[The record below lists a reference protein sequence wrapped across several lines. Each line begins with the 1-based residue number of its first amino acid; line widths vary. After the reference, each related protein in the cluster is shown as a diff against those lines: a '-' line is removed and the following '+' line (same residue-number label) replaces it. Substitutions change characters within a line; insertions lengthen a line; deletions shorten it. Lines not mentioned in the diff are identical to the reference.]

1 MLQLEEKFKDYYSYV
16 NKEWFKT
23 YDLPDEYSRISTFEI
38 ISKQIE
44 KQIVDIISD
53 IVSQY
58 DYFLTP
64 NELLLKNIYNK
75 LYDTN
80 TRNLNSNKPLFSLFN
95 KIDEITSWSDLSKMI
110 GLFSILD
117 LFVFLNVSI
126 GLDFKSNKDY
136 IIYIT
141 EFNLILPSK
150 DYYSDSK
157 YIDVQKE
164 YITFIK
170 NTLDY
175 LNLDLELGM
184 PHIKDNLAEK
194 IFLFEKTISK
204 YLFKPSQKRD
214 KDLIYNIVSFEELQK
229 LLNKSSSVIN
239 LDSIFYYIKELKPD
253 IDKYYFKI
261 MTYNFDYLDTLGV
274 ILEEYGLEFI
284 ILYLKYFVFVK
295 SSEYLSD
302 EIYDLN
308 FNFFNKNFSGALKK
322 KSEIKRNTSILSNL
336 LGEVIGQKYIEKYYN
351 PKTTEL
357 ITDMINK
364 IKESSCD
371 IISSSTWMHEKTKK
385 KALNK
390 IKKMKVLIGYSEII
404 RDYSSLTES
413 NIYEFDLYSSINAF
427 SLYYFKYYLDKL
439 GTKPDDKEWHMN
451 SYETNAYYNPLNNQI
466 VFPAGILQ
474 DPFFSPEAE
483 FEVNLG
489 GIGSVIGHEISH
501 GFDDQG
507 RKFDADGNLK
517 EWWLESDIENYKKRV
532 QPIIDQFNK
541 IKLFGINISGKMTL
555 GENIADYTAITI
567 GTNILKKLNV
577 DESKYKA
584 MYKSYAN
591 IWKQKIRQNELI
603 KRLHTDFHAPGRYR
617 TNQILSNIPEFKKIY
632 NIDSNHPM
640 YIHPN
645 KCVKLWD

>member
-1 MLQLEEKFKDYYSYV
+1 MLKSEEIFKDYYSYV
-16 NKEWFKT
+16 NREWFKT
-23 YDLPDEYSRISTFEI
+23 FNLQDEYSRISTFEI
-38 ISKQIE
+38 ISNKIE
-44 KQIVDIISD
+44 KQIINIILD
-53 IVSQY
+53 TVSQNDSY
-58 DYFLTP
+58 LTP
-64 NELLLKNIYNK
+64 NEILLKNIYDK
-75 LYDTN
+75 LYNKD
-80 TRNLNSNKPLFSLFN
+80 TRNLNSNKPLFTLFN
-95 KIDEITSWSDLSKMI
+95 KINKIKSWDNLSEII
-110 GLFSILD
+110 GLFSMLNIPI
-117 LFVFLNVSI
+117 FLNISI
-126 GLDFKSNKDY
+126 GLDFKSNKNY
-136 IIYIT
+136 LLNIY

-150 DYYSDSK
+150 DYYIDSK
-157 YIDVQKE
+157 YINIQKE
-164 YITFIK
+164 YISFIK

-175 LNLDLELGM
+175 LNLDLQLGM

-194 IFLFEKTISK
+194 IFLFEKRIAK
-204 YLFKPSQKRD
+204 NLFDPSQKRD
-214 KDLIYNIVSFEELQK
+214 KDLIYNIVSFKELEK

-239 LDSIFYYIKELKPD
+239 LDSIFYYIRELKPD

-261 MTYNFDYLDTLGV
+261 MTYNFDYLDTLGL
-274 ILEEYGLEFI
+274 ILEKYGLEFI
-284 ILYLKYFVFVK
+284 ILYLKYFAFVK

-302 EIYDLN
+302 EIYDLH

-322 KSEIKRNTSILSNL
+322 KSEVKRNTSVLSNL

-404 RDYSSLTES
+404 KDYSSIIQS
-413 NIYEFDLYSSINAF
+413 NIYELDLYNSINAF
-427 SLYYFKYYLDKL
+427 SIYYFKYYLNKL
-439 GTKPDDKEWHMN
+439 GRAPDDKEWHMN
-451 SYETNAYYNPLNNQI
+451 VYETNAYYNPLNNQI

-474 DPFFSPEAE
+474 DPFFSPDAD

-517 EWWLESDIENYKKRV
+517 EWWLESDIKNYKKKV
-532 QPIIDQFNK
+532 QPIIDQFDQ
-541 IKLFGINISGKMTL
+541 IKLFDINISGKMTL
-555 GENIADYTAITI
+555 GENIADYTSVTI
-567 GTNILKKLNV
+567 ITNILKKLNV

-603 KRLHTDFHAPGRYR
+603 KRLHTDFHAPGRFR
-617 TNQILSNIPEFKKIY
+617 TNQILSNIPEFKEIY
-632 NIDSNHPM
+632 NIHSDHPM
-640 YIHPN
+640 YIHPD
-645 KCVKLWD
+645 KCVKLWS